1 MASPVGEIAEMVPTV
16 DIHTT
21 NQQVDE
27 LFQKDKRCFGI
38 VIVEN
43 DVPIGLVTRTNFYQ
57 KLGSLYG
64 YNLYIGR
71 SIALLM
77 NKNIL
82 TVDYTAS
89 IIEVSQLAMKRKEE
103 ELYDYVILTKYGHYA
118 GVVSIS
124 RLLLKFAEVQS
135 QIASYLNPLTGLPGN
150 KSIEKNLK
158 SMLSKEKY
166 SVLYIDLDHFK
177 TYNDIYG
184 FAKGDEMILATSSL
198 LKKFVKKENGFLGHI
213 GGDDFL
219 IILYHHQY
227 KEYCEVILKQFEDM
241 LPSFYT
247 KEHVKQ
253 KYVLAE
259 DRDGRLREMPLVSL
273 SIAVVTNLYETFLQV
288 DDIVNRATKMKK
300 LCKGILGNCYM
311 DNSYLL
317 HLEGEAK

>member
-213 GGDDFL
+213 GGECL
-219 IILYHHQY
+219 
-227 KEYCEVILKQFEDM
+227 
-241 LPSFYT
+241 
-247 KEHVKQ
+247 
-253 KYVLAE
+253 
-259 DRDGRLREMPLVSL
+259 
-273 SIAVVTNLYETFLQV
+273 
-288 DDIVNRATKMKK
+288 
-300 LCKGILGNCYM
+300 
-311 DNSYLL
+311 
-317 HLEGEAK
+317 